1 VAGQPLSLSLKLG
14 WYLFKQRLR
23 GRKYFPLTM
32 ILEPL
37 EACNLTCTG
46 CGRIREYEPILSRRL
61 TVEQCMRAVEECDAP
76 VVSVAGGE
84 PLMHPQIGD
93 IVAAILKQKR
103 FVYLCSNALLY
114 KQAMKVIKPSTYF
127 AFVVHLDGLRE
138 THDIAVERKGVYDVA
153 IAAIKAFRQAGY
165 RVCTN
170 TTLYSGNR
178 PEEYHELFGMLN
190 DMGVEGMM
198 VSPGFQYKEVS
209 QHNIFMQREEANTFF
224 RRIFE
229 GARDGIRFYNNPLYL
244 DFLQGK
250 RHYECSQWTTPTY
263 TPAGWR
269 KPCYLLADGH
279 AETFAELMETTRWED
294 YGWGHD
300 PRCDT
305 CMMHCGYEGSAILE
319 AMHKP
324 MVFLELAARTTLP
337 GRRARGFRQRNG
349 AAPAE
354 EAEEAKEEQPVAR

>member
-1 VAGQPLSLSLKLG
+1 MPGQPLRLSLKLG
-14 WYLFKQRLR
+14 RYLFKQRLR

-46 CGRIREYEPILSRRL
+46 CGRIREYEPILDREL
-61 TVEQCMRAVEECDAP
+61 TVEECLRAVEECDAP
-76 VVSVAGGE
+76 VVSIAGGE
-84 PLMHPQIGD
+84 PLMHPHIGD
-93 IVAAILKQKR
+93 IVSAVITQKR
-103 FVYLCSNALLY
+103 FVYLCTNALLY
-114 KQAMKVIKPSTYF
+114 KQAMKVIKPSPYF
-127 AFVVHLDGLRE
+127 SFVVHLDGLRE

-153 IAAIKAFRQAGY
+153 IEAIEEFRRAGY

-178 PEEYHELFGMLN
+178 PEEYHELFAMLN

-198 VSPGFQYKEVS
+198 VSPGFGYTEVG
-209 QHNIFMQREEANTFF
+209 HDDIFMQREEANSFF

-229 GARDGIRFYNNPLYL
+229 GGRDGIRFYNNPLYL

-250 RHYECSQWTTPTY
+250 RDYQCSQWATPTY

-279 AETFAELMETTRWED
+279 AQTFKELMETTDWEE
-294 YGWGHD
+294 YGWGRD

-324 MVFLELAARTTLP
+324 TAFLELAARTTLP
-337 GRRARGFRQRNG
+337 GRHVRGFRRPST
-349 AAPAE
+349 AAAE
-354 EAEEAKEEQPVAR
+354 EEAREGQPVGR